1 MTANLVPVLFAA
13 AGLIGAGAFITVWKR
28 DLTAAL
34 AGVPVMLAGAGTAL
48 VGVSRFAT
56 THGTQV
62 FGQEVAALVAIVA
75 LSLVAIGVGVAGRE
89 GPR

>member
-1 MTANLVPVLFAA
+1 
-13 AGLIGAGAFITVWKR
+13 
-28 DLTAAL
+28 
-34 AGVPVMLAGAGTAL
+34 VMLAGAGTAL

-62 FGQEVAALVAIVA
+62 FGQEVAALAAIVA

>member
-13 AGLIGAGAFITVWKR
+13 AGLIGVGAFIAVWKR
-28 DLTAAL
+28 DLTAGL
-34 AGVPVMLAGAGTAL
+34 TGVPVMLAGAGTAL

-56 THGTQV
+56 THGSQV
-62 FGQEVAALVAIVA
+62 FGQEVAALVAIAA
-75 LSLVAIGVGVAGRE
+75 LSLVAVGISVAGRE

>member
-1 MTANLVPVLFAA
+1 MTANLVPLLFAA
-13 AGLIGAGAFITVWKR
+13 AGLIAAGAFITVWKR

-34 AGVPVMLAGAGTAL
+34 TGVPVMLAGAGAAL

-62 FGQEVAALVAIVA
+62 FGQEVAALVAVA
-75 LSLVAIGVGVAGRE
+75 ALGLVAMGIGVARRE